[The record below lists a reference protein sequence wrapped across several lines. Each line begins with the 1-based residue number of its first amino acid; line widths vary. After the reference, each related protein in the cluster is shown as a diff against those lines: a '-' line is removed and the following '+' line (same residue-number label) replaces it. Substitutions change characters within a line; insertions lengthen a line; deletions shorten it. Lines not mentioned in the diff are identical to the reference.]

1 MPKVFIGVGHGG
13 SDYGASSGGLIEKN
27 LALVTAL
34 ACKDFLVAHGVGVK
48 MSREIDENDTIS
60 QEVQECNQY
69 RPNLAV
75 EIHYNAGGGDGLEI
89 YRYRG
94 GGESLKAAQKVE
106 TRLLQGGQNSRGI
119 KVKLNNQGTDY
130 YIWIRETKAPA
141 ILIEVGFVDN
151 PTDRQLFDT
160 EEEQRKLGQTIAYG
174 ILDFFNISF
183 KHVTTTQTITVSTD
197 KIYRVQVGAFKN
209 ISNAEKLKNELS
221 TKGYSSFITNVNG
234 LYKVQVG
241 AFRNKVNAQ
250 KLVNELKSKG
260 YNSFIS

>member
-13 SDYGASSGGLIEKN
+13 SDSGATSGSLIEKN

-34 ACKDFLVAHGVGVK
+34 SCKDFLVSHGVGVK
-48 MSREIDENDTIS
+48 MSREIDENDTIT

-75 EIHYNAGGGDGLEI
+75 EIHYNSGGGDGLEI

-94 GGESLKAAQKVE
+94 GGESLKAAQKIE
-106 TRLLQGGQNSRGI
+106 TRMIQAGQNSRGI
-119 KVKLNNQGTDY
+119 KVKLNNSGSDY
-130 YIWIRETKAPA
+130 YMWIRETLDPA
-141 ILIEVGFVDN
+141 VLIEVGFVDN

-160 EEEQRKLGQTIAYG
+160 EEEQRKLGQVIAYG
-174 ILDFFNISF
+174 ILDYFNISF
-183 KHVTTTQTITVSTD
+183 KVATTTQTITVSKD
-197 KIYRVQVGAFKN
+197 NIYRVQVGAFKN
-209 ISNAEKLKNELS
+209 ISNAEKLKNDLS

-241 AFRNKVNAQ
+241 AFRNRTNAQ

>member
-13 SDYGASSGGLIEKN
+13 SDSGASSGGLIEKN

-34 ACKDFLVAHGVGVK
+34 ACKHVLVIHGVGVK

-89 YRYRG
+89 YRFRG
-94 GGESLKAAQKVE
+94 GGESLKAAQKIE
-106 TRLLQGGQNSRGI
+106 TRMIQAGQNSRGI
-119 KVKLNNQGTDY
+119 KVKLNNSGSDY
-130 YIWIRETKAPA
+130 YMWIRETLDPA
-141 ILIEVGFVDN
+141 VLIEVGFVDN
-151 PTDRQLFDT
+151 STDRQLFDT
-160 EEEQRKLGQTIAYG
+160 EEEQRKLGQVIAYG

-183 KHVTTTQTITVSTD
+183 KVATTSQTNTD
-197 KIYRVQVGAFKN
+197 SKEKIYRVQVGAFK
-209 ISNAEKLKNELS
+209 SKS
-221 TKGYSSFITNVNG
+221 
-234 LYKVQVG
+234 
-241 AFRNKVNAQ
+241 NAQ

-260 YNSFIS
+260 YNSFIC

>member
-13 SDYGASSGGLIEKN
+13 SDSGASSGFLIEKN

-34 ACKDFLVAHGVGVK
+34 ACKDILVSNGVGVK
-48 MSREIDENDTIS
+48 MSRETDEEDTIS
-60 QEVQECNQY
+60 QEVRECNQY

-75 EIHYNAGGGDGLEI
+75 EIHFNAGGGDGLEI

-94 GGESLKAAQKVE
+94 GGESLRAAQKIE
-106 TRLLQGGQNSRGI
+106 TRMLQAGQNSRGI
-119 KVKLNNQGTDY
+119 KVKLNNSGTDY
-130 YIWIRETKAPA
+130 YMWIRETLDPA
-141 ILIEVGFVDN
+141 VLIEVGFVDN

-160 EEEQRKLGQTIAYG
+160 EEEQRKLGQVIGYG

-183 KHVTTTQTITVSTD
+183 KVATTTQGSALSTD
-197 KIYRVQVGAFKN
+197 IIYRVQVGAFKDK
-209 ISNAEKLKNELS
+209 SNAEKLKNELS
-221 TKGYSSFITNVNG
+221 TKGYTSFITNVNG

-241 AFRNKVNAQ
+241 AFRNKSNAQ

>member
-13 SDYGASSGGLIEKN
+13 SDSGASSSGLIEKN
-27 LALVTAL
+27 LALVTSL
-34 ACKDFLVAHGVGVK
+34 ACKDVLISHGVEVK
-48 MSREIDENDTIS
+48 MSRETDEEDTIS

-94 GGESLKAAQKVE
+94 GGNSLKAAQKIE
-106 TRLLQGGQNSRGI
+106 TRMVQAGQNSRGI
-119 KVKLNNQGTDY
+119 KVKLNNSGTDY
-130 YIWIRETKAPA
+130 YMWIRETLDPA
-141 ILIEVGFVDN
+141 VLIEVGFVDN

-160 EEEQRKLGQTIAYG
+160 EEEQRKLGQVIAYG

-183 KHVTTTQTITVSTD
+183 KVATTTQTITASKD
-197 KIYRVQVGAFKN
+197 NIYRVQVGAFKN

-221 TKGYSSFITNVNG
+221 TKGYNSFITNVNG

-241 AFRNKVNAQ
+241 AFRNKTNAQ

>member
-13 SDYGASSGGLIEKN
+13 SDSGASSGGLIEKN

-34 ACKDFLVAHGVGVK
+34 ACKEFLVSHGVEVK
-48 MSREIDENDTIS
+48 MSRERDEDDTIS

-69 RPNLAV
+69 RPNLAL

-94 GGESLKAAQKVE
+94 GGESLKAAQKAE
-106 TRLLQGGQNSRGI
+106 TRLLQAGQNSRGI
-119 KVKLNNQGTDY
+119 RVKLGNYGLDY
-130 YIWIRETKAPA
+130 YMWIRETKAPA

-160 EEEQRKLGQTIAYG
+160 EEEQRKLGQAIAYG
-174 ILDFFNISF
+174 VLDYFNISF
-183 KHVTTTQTITVSTD
+183 KDVTTTQPITDSTE

-209 ISNAEKLKNELS
+209 ITNAEKLKNELS

-241 AFRNKVNAQ
+241 AFRNKENAQ

>member
-13 SDYGASSGGLIEKN
+13 SDFGASSGGLIEKN

-34 ACKDFLVAHGVGVK
+34 ACKDVLVSNGIRVK
-48 MSREIDENDTIS
+48 MSRVIDENDTIS

-69 RPNLAV
+69 HPNLAV

-94 GGESLKAAQKVE
+94 GGESLKASQKIE
-106 TRLLQGGQNSRGI
+106 TRMVQAGQNSRGI
-119 KVKLNNQGTDY
+119 KVKLNNSGTDY
-130 YIWIRETKAPA
+130 YMWIRETKAPA
-141 ILIEVGFVDN
+141 VLIEVGFLDN
-151 PTDRQLFDT
+151 TTDRQLFDT
-160 EEEQRKLGQTIAYG
+160 EEEQRKLGQVIGYG
-174 ILDFFNISF
+174 ILDYFNISF
-183 KHVTTTQTITVSTD
+183 KVATTNQTSTVSTE
-197 KIYRVQVGAFKN
+197 KIYKVQVGAFKN
-209 ISNAEKLKNELS
+209 ITNAEKLKNELN
-221 TKGYSSFITNVNG
+221 TKGYSSFITNVNE

-241 AFRNKVNAQ
+241 AFRNKSNAQ